1 MTHKMTGVQ
10 TSAVELVYTLH
21 FFSFLG
27 KSVNGNYK
35 VCFHDCCK
43 WKHSNCISALFLINI
58 QWWLAC
64 WLRIG
69 DLIKQTGLTS
79 SNRPKCHVYMPIG
92 LLAGKLLLLYF
103 VRHSVKVNNKELVIQ
118 QEINFHWKCWLK
130 FQFFPQ
136 I

>member
-1 MTHKMTGVQ
+1 MTGVW
-10 TSAVELVYTLH
+10 TSNVELVCTLC

-43 WKHSNCISALFLINI
+43 WKHSSCISLLFLINI

-64 WLRIG
+64 WLRTG
-69 DLIKQTGLTS
+69 DLIKQTGLTPR
-79 SNRPKCHVYMPIG
+79 NRSKCHVYMPIG

-103 VRHSVKVNNKELVIQ
+103 VRHILKVNNKELVIQ
-118 QEINFHWKCWLK
+118 QEIDFHWECWLK
-130 FQFFPQ
+130 FKFFAQ
-136 I
+136 V